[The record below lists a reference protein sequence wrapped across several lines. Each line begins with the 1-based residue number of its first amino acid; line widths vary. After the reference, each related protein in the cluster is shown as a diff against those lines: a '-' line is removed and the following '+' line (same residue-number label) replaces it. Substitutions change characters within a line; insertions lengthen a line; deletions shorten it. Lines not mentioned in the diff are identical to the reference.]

1 MILRRASCLLA
12 GAISG
17 LLWCGAPHAF
27 DSELWPG
34 EGIPRFAARSDRL
47 VLHEAPDAASPVVT
61 TQAVDPGQE
70 ITYDRTRVR
79 TIDEGMVIARRP
91 GSLYGRDLGDVE
103 HLSEERYY
111 APGADFEEIPYG
123 TRDSFAYLQYRA
135 EGTCLVRD
143 DNTVLQIDGCPW
155 EGAGSS
161 DFDLVRRPVT
171 EWWVEVTSEGDALG
185 WLQLDAQS
193 VEPLPRKF

>member
-47 VLHEAPDAASPVVT
+47 VLHEAPDAASPIVT
-61 TQAVDPGQE
+61 THAVEPGHE
-70 ITYDRTRVR
+70 IAYDRTRFR
-79 TIDEGMVIARRP
+79 TIDEGLVIAQEP
-91 GSLYGRDLGDVE
+91 GTLFGRDLGDVE
-103 HLSEERYY
+103 HLSEDRYY
-111 APGADFEEIPYG
+111 AADPTFEEIAFTKG
-123 TRDSFAYLQYRA
+123 DSFAYLRYRA
-135 EGTCLVRD
+135 EGTCLVRGD
-143 DNTVLQIDGCPW
+143 DTVLEIEGCPW
-155 EGAGSS
+155 EGTGT
-161 DFDLVRRPVT
+161 DEFDLVRRPVT
-171 EWWVEVTSEGDALG
+171 EWWVEVTEQDRALG

-193 VEPLPRKF
+193 VEPLPRRF